1 MEEVEYRM
9 DIQDRLRP
17 RRRERADT
25 NDEGEMPELVLRN
38 EGISEAEN

>member
-17 RRRERADT
+17 RRHERAHT

-38 EGISEAEN
+38 EGISETEN